1 MPPKVVTTA
10 FSNLGHMSLY
20 SGCYAAGC
28 VLLVM
33 MALEFPMDWS
43 AVAAALATTWFI
55 YLLHRIRVARTP
67 GVAWSQRIL
76 YYGRNRKLVRVALW
90 GSGAASF
97 VALLFVQPWAC
108 LLIPASIC
116 GMLFYS
122 HGSNGKRVRD
132 RFILK
137 NAMVALSMAMFCM
150 VLAFLGAGTVPGGDP
165 TVLFVLFV
173 LFLVILSDAILCD
186 FADIEVDK
194 QTLTRTVPVQLGNGR
209 AWMVADSIL
218 LGSGLVL
225 VFLWWSGSVPGIV
238 GLGIPFLMVST
249 QFLLRCF
256 KAEQLRHAVDLRL
269 PIAVTVVFLVL
280 TCINPSI

>member
-1 MPPKVVTTA
+1 MPLRVVTNTFA
-10 FSNLGHMSLY
+10 NLGHMSLY

-28 VLLVM
+28 VLLVI
-33 MALEFPMDWS
+33 MALDIPMNWA

-76 YYGRNRKLVRVALW
+76 YYGRNRKLVQVALW
-90 GSGAASF
+90 GSGMASF

-108 LLIPASIC
+108 LLIPTSIC
-116 GMLFYS
+116 GMLLYS

-137 NAMVALSMAMFCM
+137 NAAVALSMAMFCI

-165 TVLFVLFV
+165 AVMLVLFV
-173 LFLVILSDAILCD
+173 LFLVILSDAIVCD
-186 FADIEVDK
+186 FADIEVDQ
-194 QTLTRTVPVQLGNGR
+194 QTLTRTMPIQLGHGR
-209 AWMVADSIL
+209 TWMVADSIIL
-218 LGSGLVL
+218 ASGLVL

-238 GLGIPFLMVST
+238 GLGIPFLVVST
-249 QFLLRCF
+249 QFLLRSF

-280 TCINPSI
+280 TCINPST